1 MFDIFPAKNSFK
13 MDKSVRKKA
22 ELATVLCFPGLVA
35 FPAFSVSRLFC
46 LFVRENFENAA
57 NQKFI

>member
-22 ELATVLCFPGLVA
+22 ELATVLCFPGLAA
-35 FPAFSVSRLFC
+35 FQLSQSLDSFVC
-46 LFVRENFENAA
+46 L
-57 NQKFI
+57 